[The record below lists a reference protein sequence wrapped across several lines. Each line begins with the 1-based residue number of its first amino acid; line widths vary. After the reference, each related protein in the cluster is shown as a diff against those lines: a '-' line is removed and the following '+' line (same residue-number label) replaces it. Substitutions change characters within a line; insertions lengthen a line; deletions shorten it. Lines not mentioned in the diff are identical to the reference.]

1 MKLIIKME
9 NGKEYDLNTEKPGS
23 EYMMNRILAQRGGW
37 AILDDPLY
45 PSNNGR
51 TVLIPTC
58 KVASVRAAY
67 QEDEDQFKRMCLI
80 WLGMKE

>member
-9 NGKEYDLNTEKPGS
+9 NNKEYDLNTERPGS
-23 EYMMNRILAQRGGW
+23 EYTMNRILAQRNGW
-37 AILDDPLY
+37 AIADDP
-45 PSNNGR
+45 SHDGR

-58 KVASVRAAY
+58 KVVSVRAAY
-67 QEDEDQFKRMCLI
+67 QEDEDQFKRLCLI

>member
-1 MKLIIKME
+1 MKLIIRMT
-9 NGKEYDLNTEKPGS
+9 NNKEYYLDTEKPRT
-23 EYMMNRILAQRGGW
+23 EYMINRILAQRNGW
-37 AILDDPLY
+37 AIADDP
-45 PSNNGR
+45 SNDGR

-58 KVASVRAAY
+58 KVVSVRAAY

>member
-1 MKLIIKME
+1 MKLIIRMT
-9 NGKEYDLNTEKPGS
+9 NNKEYDLETEKPNTD
-23 EYMMNRILAQRGGW
+23 YMIRRILAQRGGW
-37 AILDDPLY
+37 AIADDP
-45 PSNNGR
+45 SHDGR

-58 KVASVRAAY
+58 KVVSVRAAY